1 VREFV
6 GRRKLGWA
14 VAVFATAIGAF
25 VLYWQRQQPSAAATS
40 PPPPIPV
47 ETTLAARSNVPVYLE
62 GLGTVQAF
70 NTVTVTSRVDGQMQ
84 TVNFVE
90 GQEVKSGD
98 VLAQIDPR
106 PFQAVYD
113 QTVATKARDEA
124 QLANARLDLQRDV
137 KLSPQEFTS
146 RQTLNTQQA
155 LVAQLE
161 AQVNV
166 DQGAI
171 DAAKANLDYTTIRS
185 PIDGLTGIRLIDAGN
200 NLLTTTN
207 ASIVVVTQ
215 LHPISVIFTLPEE
228 DLPAVAKAMGSGS
241 VVAIAFARDNKTQLD
256 RGTIAVLDNQIN
268 QTTGT
273 LRLKATFSNP
283 HDTLWPGD
291 FVNVRMLA
299 ETQQNVVTVPSTAVQ
314 RGPDGLYVYLVKPDS
329 TVAVQPIQL
338 EQFGRG
344 QAIVS
349 GGVTAGETVVSSG
362 QYRLQPGTRIESTSS
377 HLANTAPNS
386 SDAPEASP

>member
-1 VREFV
+1 VREFA

-47 ETTLAARSNVPVYLE
+47 ETALAARSNVPVYLE

-377 HLANTAPNS
+377 DLANTAPNS
-386 SDAPEASP
+386 PDAPEASP